1 MREYRF
7 RVEDP
12 EALDLAGIIGRLGA
26 IIAYYRGTGGS
37 THERTK
43 EVWGALK
50 TLLRLSEKKW
60 NEWIPV
66 IVEHYAPDFGS
77 PSDTEY
83 FKQLL
88 QVLVKKFSEEVK
100 GYNPSMKSLL
110 AKSIRSA
117 VGSASGSPYPQLCF
131 FIREFHPDRL
141 CDRRFKDRCKE
152 VIGGE
157 CK

>member
-1 MREYRF
+1 MKEYRF
-7 RVEDP
+7 YVENP
-12 EALDLAGIIGRLGA
+12 EALDLAGIIERLGT
-26 IIAYYRGTGGS
+26 IVAYYKGSGGS

-60 NEWIPV
+60 NIWIPV

-77 PSDTEY
+77 QRDTEY

-88 QVLVKKFSEEVK
+88 YSLLRKFAEEVR
-100 GYNPSMKSLL
+100 GYNPSVKNLL

-117 VGSASGSPYPQLCF
+117 LESASGSPYPQMCF
-131 FIREFHPDRL
+131 FVKEFHSNRL
-141 CDRRFKDRCKE
+141 CDGRFKDKCME
-152 VIGGE
+152 VIGYE
-157 CK
+157 C